1 MKTSTNSGCDRKKP
15 LKAARSWFI
24 LSIVCAVLVIG
35 CTNSKL
41 VLRPLYNSLDD
52 RMQEDLLE
60 YGALTAENRQEIR
73 DTVDHFHVWHRKTQ
87 LPTYMPLLWEV
98 VGSLR
103 NPADVEGEQ
112 VAKWSRQLRGFTETI
127 GKCNPFYL
135 TADMI
140 AGFSNKQ
147 VADLKLER
155 ITARN
160 DWRERRQKRRA
171 ERTTTREERVDE
183 SVSNVRRYVGLAGL
197 KLTDAQA
204 QDMRTTMLARK
215 RLERRFGIL
224 IDELDDE
231 LFALIDKRKEPGWE
245 KNLTDHIDYRRQRFA
260 DWSIERFNYN
270 RQLWED
276 YAVRLIN
283 SFSDRQRRFVADW
296 LDGLARTVGV
306 LAADEPGYKGA
317 TAESYPCK
325 GVVVTRD
332 S

>member
-1 MKTSTNSGCDRKKP
+1 M
-15 LKAARSWFI
+15 AVRSWVI
-24 LSIVCAVLVIG
+24 LSLVCCTLVIS

-52 RMQEDLLE
+52 RMGEDLLE
-60 YGALTAENRQEIR
+60 YTALTPENRQEIR
-73 DTVDHFHVWHRKTQ
+73 DLIDHFHVWHRKTQ
-87 LPTYMPLLWEV
+87 LPTYMPLIWEV
-98 VGSLR
+98 VGRLR
-103 NPADVEGEQ
+103 NPEDVDSEL

-135 TADMI
+135 ASDMI
-140 AGFSNKQ
+140 AGFSDEQ
-147 VADLKLER
+147 VAEVKLER
-155 ITARN
+155 ITSRN

-171 ERTTTREERVDE
+171 ARTTTREERVDE
-183 SVSNVRRYVGLAGL
+183 SVRKVRRYVGLAGL

-204 QDMRTTMLARK
+204 DDIRTTMLGRK

-231 LFALIDKRKEPGWE
+231 FFALVDKRKEPGWE
-245 KNLTDHIDYRRQRFA
+245 QALTDHIDGRRQRFA

-283 SFSDRQRRFVADW
+283 GFSERQRLFVADW
-296 LDGLARTVGV
+296 LGGLARTIGV

-325 GVVVTRD
+325 GVVVSRD